1 MPAHG
6 YFCADAAAVNAMAS
20 GSQVTLGQQRAAIGK
35 ARRATRCVYR
45 GGLNPCARTRPRLP
59 RRPEAWWSVQLCERE
74 IANFIDE
81 VYGEGSKFFG
91 DILCQIVIGVEFN
104 A

>member
-35 ARRATRCVYR
+35 ARRATRTLL
-45 GGLNPCARTRPRLP
+45 GSSGQ
-59 RRPEAWWSVQLCERE
+59 S
-74 IANFIDE
+74 FIPP
-81 VYGEGSKFFG
+81 SRC
-91 DILCQIVIGVEFN
+91 LR
-104 A
+104 

>member
-35 ARRATRCVYR
+35 ARRATRCVYP
-45 GGLNPCARTRPRLP
+45 GGFNPCARTRPRFP
-59 RRPEAWWSVQLCERE
+59 RRPEAWWSVHLCEHE
-74 IANFIDE
+74 IANIIDE
-81 VYGEGSKFFG
+81 IYGDGSKLLR
-91 DILCQIVIGVEFN
+91 DVVWQIVIGVEFN